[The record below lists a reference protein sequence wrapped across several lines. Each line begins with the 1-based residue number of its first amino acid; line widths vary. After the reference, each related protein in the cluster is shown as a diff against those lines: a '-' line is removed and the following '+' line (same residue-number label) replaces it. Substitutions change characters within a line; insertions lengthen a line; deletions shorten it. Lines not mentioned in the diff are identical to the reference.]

1 MTWRRQRRREYVT
14 CVTLFAFLLILLT
27 TADVDASQPTTH
39 IVGDS
44 QACSMRYTSLSKGMK
59 ITCKGGTSTQQ
70 WHTKIDEADVKPG
83 DTVIVFLGS
92 NDWYRKPDPKPI
104 LVKLKGTKC
113 VWVGP
118 PDMPKH
124 RGPAADHLKK
134 EVEADGTCKFLDSRT
149 LRLKL
154 PDGVHTSEPGRWLS
168 EALKRL

>member
-1 MTWRRQRRREYVT
+1 MNCLLVILMN
-14 CVTLFAFLLILLT
+14 TLMS
-27 TADVDASQPTTH
+27 TADIERGSLVPQTIH
-39 IVGDS
+39 VIGDS
-44 QACSMRYTSLSKGMK
+44 QACSMRYTDLSRGMK

-70 WHTKIDEADVKPG
+70 WHTKIDEADIKPG

-104 LVKLKGTKC
+104 LTKLKDTKC

-124 RGPAADHLKK
+124 QGPAADHLKK
-134 EVEADGTCKFLDSRT
+134 EVEADGTCVFLDSRSLK
-149 LRLKL
+149 LRL
-154 PDGVHTSEPGRWLS
+154 PDGVHTSEPGRWLK

>member
-1 MTWRRQRRREYVT
+1 MK
-14 CVTLFAFLLILLT
+14 FLVFFIILLT
-27 TADVDASQPTTH
+27 TADFDPPPPATTH

-44 QACSMRYTSLSKGMK
+44 QACSMRYTPLSKGMK

-70 WHTKIDEADVKPG
+70 WHTKIDEAGITSG
-83 DTVIVFLGS
+83 DRVVVFLGS

-104 LVKLKGTKC
+104 LAKLKGTKC

-134 EVEADGTCKFLDSRT
+134 EVEADGTCAYLDSRT
-149 LRLKL
+149 FNLKL

-168 EALKRL
+168 EAIKLL